1 MAIKHF
7 ASLSLVILA
16 LATTLLAGQAEA
28 RGGLGG
34 NLCRRADYPV
44 ICRSAV
50 KRLSNPYAAMSSAI
64 RQLIDETNKAK
75 RLAAK
80 LGSSGAGDVCRESY
94 SDAIGNLQTCS
105 VNLRRHDKSGLRIN
119 LSAALSA
126 FGDCDDALS
135 DYGRSPLSKTNQA
148 LNKMASNG
156 LYLATLIH

>member
-28 RGGLGG
+28 RRGLGG
-34 NLCRRADYPV
+34 NLCRRANYPA

-50 KRLSNPYAAMSSAI
+50 KGLRNPYAAMSSAI
-64 RQLIDETNKAK
+64 RQLIAQTNRAK

-80 LGSSGAGDVCRESY
+80 LGRSGAGEVCRESY
-94 SDAIGNLQTCS
+94 ADAIGDLRTCS
-105 VNLRRHDKSGLRIN
+105 VNLRRHDKPGLNIN

-135 DYGRSPLSKTNQA
+135 DYGRSPLSRKNQA
-148 LNKMASNG
+148 LHKMASNG

>member
-1 MAIKHF
+1 MAIKHV

-28 RGGLGG
+28 RGGLRG
-34 NLCRRADYPV
+34 NLCSRADYPV

-64 RQLIDETNKAK
+64 RQLIAETNKAK
-75 RLAAK
+75 RLAARS
-80 LGSSGAGDVCRESY
+80 GSAGEVCRESY
-94 SDAIGNLQTCS
+94 ADAIGDLQTCS
-105 VNLRRHDKSGLRIN
+105 VNLRRHDKPGLKIN

-135 DYGRSPLSKTNQA
+135 DYGRSPLSRTNDI
-148 LNKMASNG
+148 LHKMASNG